1 MTDIRVQLENE
12 LDTLQEENVESWIQR
27 CFEACDPRY
36 DSDWLSGML
45 ELAHMQFPD
54 HYEVRSACSRAIVL
68 EARRLSGEGDTKEAM
83 RRLEQLLEADP
94 YCTEGFELL
103 EELSKP
109 AEAEAEATPA
119 ETPAQAPTEQ
129 TASGEAELAAAV
141 PGEIPTSFDEELPF
155 TPPAVPEPEP
165 APVAV
170 ASAPA
175 APTPFEAAGPAA
187 EPAVPPVAAAASKAP
202 SLPWDELWKLPR
214 PLPEGTPDSQ
224 YLQVVANLAE
234 KMRALGRPDA
244 ALRILVDH
252 RQDLEKTVSWSDQI
266 KSTLLAWVN
275 KLASSQHG
283 AEAALVCDWGARVV
297 PSSPEIQELAADLK
311 KRFGL
316 PKAPSSPAD
325 EWRGK
330 LEANPVDA
338 GLLEQISGA
347 YANDSDGLLML
358 FRQVAVEHPEDSRH
372 ILNLGWAYL
381 KAGTAVLALVH
392 TQRALKLS
400 PTRRAYQILA
410 DIYDKLGQKQLQEAA
425 LRSLQETA
433 AP

>member
-27 CFEACDPRY
+27 CFESCDPRY

-54 HYEVRSACSRAIVL
+54 HYEVRAACSRAIVL
-68 EARRLSGEGDTKEAM
+68 EARRLAGEGDKKEAM

-94 YCTEGFELL
+94 YCTEGFEFL

-109 AEAEAEATPA
+109 PSAEVPPVEAPA
-119 ETPAQAPTEQ
+119 LAPESVPAVLP
-129 TASGEAELAAAV
+129 
-141 PGEIPTSFDEELPF
+141 EILNSSDEELVA
-155 TPPAVPEPEP
+155 TPPAVPEPAAAP
-165 APVAV
+165 APPE
-170 ASAPA
+170 ASAPS
-175 APTPFEAAGPAA
+175 PATHNP
-187 EPAVPPVAAAASKAP
+187 EPAVNAP
-202 SLPWDELWKLPR
+202 ALPWDELWKLPR
-214 PLPEGTPDSQ
+214 PLPEGTPDTQ
-224 YLQVVANLAE
+224 YLQVVLSLAE

-252 RQDLEKTVSWSDQI
+252 RQDLDKTDSWSDHI

-283 AEAALVCDWGARVV
+283 AQAAQVCDWGSRIV
-297 PSSPEIQELAADLK
+297 PASPEIQELAADLT

-316 PKAPSSPAD
+316 PKAPASAND
-325 EWRGK
+325 EWRSR
-330 LEANPVDA
+330 LEATPADA
-338 GLLEQISGA
+338 ALLDEIQRAHQS
-347 YANDSDGLLML
+347 DVDGLLML
-358 FRQVAVEHPEDSRH
+358 FRQVAVENPEDSRH

-410 DIYDKLGQKQLQEAA
+410 DTYEKLGQRQLQEAA